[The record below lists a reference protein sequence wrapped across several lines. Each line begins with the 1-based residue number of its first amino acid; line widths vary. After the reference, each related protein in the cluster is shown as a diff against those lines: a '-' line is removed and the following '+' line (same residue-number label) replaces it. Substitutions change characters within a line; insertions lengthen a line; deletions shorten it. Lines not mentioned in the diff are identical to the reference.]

1 MASGKTIA
9 TLARAV
15 FTRMSQQID
24 DHIDNNP
31 HLHCPPDTDEPHS
44 RCPLGD
50 AFGIQCLC
58 ESDNPIRNFSRSTA
72 RGWKGYVDPTY
83 TEPNHPLYSQ
93 VILHGY
99 TIGDG
104 YHLSP
109 IDASSPPLQAREL
122 LLDVKIKSDS
132 KNPTRLGGIRQPTT
146 FDDLLGMAVLE
157 DELRAQY
164 SHSSTSQGKGET
176 VWLLLTRVKLS
187 VDWAGR
193 PSPWSGRP
201 LKVYVKQ
208 KGSKVRPIDVVTPA
222 RLAPRSIT
230 FDEYNLYQGA
240 GSNLHKA
247 TISTCRRPQPGGQ
260 AAPWVYF
267 LSGTPTNKS
276 VTDFDASYSIIQSDR
291 EKRKLFEDAT
301 RRLDRCRTRH
311 SSDHDQAETQA
322 AMVAVRDMISSWLT
336 ARGEGSPI
344 LDGNITTSRSLP
356 KCFDLTFDTPPMY
369 QEGYERLLH
378 LAQEEIA

>member
-15 FTRMSQQID
+15 FTRISQQID

-50 AFGIQCLC
+50 AFGIQYLC
-58 ESDNPIRNFSRSTA
+58 ESDNPIRNFARSTA
-72 RGWKGYVDPTY
+72 RGKGYVDPTY
-83 TEPNHPLYSQ
+83 TELNHPLYSQ

-122 LLDVKIKSDS
+122 LLDVKIESDS
-132 KNPTRLGGIRQPTT
+132 KNPIRLGGIRQPTT

-157 DELRAQY
+157 DELRAY
-164 SHSSTSQGKGET
+164 
-176 VWLLLTRVKLS
+176 L
-187 VDWAGR
+187 DWAGR

-201 LKVYVKQ
+201 LKVCVKQ

-247 TISTCRRPQPGGQ
+247 TISICRRPQPGGQ

-267 LSGTPTNKS
+267 LSGTPANKS
-276 VTDFDASYSIIQSDR
+276 MTDFDASYSIIQSDR

-301 RRLDRCRTRH
+301 RRLDRCWTRH
-311 SSDHDQAETQA
+311 SSDHDQAETQV

-336 ARGEGSPI
+336 ARSEGSPI